1 MECFL
6 RSCLEEIFDGGMRG
20 NVEKNRYNK
29 WHRYTIRI
37 KLKYKLE

>member
-6 RSCLEEIFDGGMRG
+6 RSCLEEIFDEGMRG

-29 WHRYTIRI
+29 SIYDIR
-37 KLKYKLE
+37 LE

>member
-6 RSCLEEIFDGGMRG
+6 RSCLEEIFDGEMRG

-29 WHRYTIRI
+29 SIYDIR
-37 KLKYKLE
+37 LE